1 MPASKILVPRQ
12 CFLLMC
18 PVLFEVFSLRPLDVC
33 FLSFWVFA
41 GIMATLESFVGRSCI
56 PEDPQLRYVVP
67 VEPKK
72 SPADHPAV
80 ATKNKW
86 THAGH
91 ECSDSMALPMVADKK
106 DRS

>member
-1 MPASKILVPRQ
+1 MFSPYVIHETPSGGS
-12 CFLLMC
+12 CLLC
-18 PVLFEVFSLRPLDVC
+18 LIARPLDVC
-33 FLSFWVFA
+33 FLSFWGFA

-91 ECSDSMALPMVADKK
+91 EGSDSMALPMVADKK